1 MKIWIALCLTWFAA
15 RMSFAAPALV
25 QDGVIFKKTSR
36 GQVEKLL
43 LGSGLRSQ
51 LPLRSLTASNFTQI
65 ELALRNLK
73 KSAQGKTASAISSDM
88 AELIRSF
95 TNFDGF
101 LSGSIPE
108 SMLPIEMPELK
119 LTKVEAQVYKVMART
134 VIYPE
139 SVYYLKLVKR
149 MNRILSSNTSL
160 ISESEQQTAQ
170 SKCFAKNKLTLTC
183 LYSKSLSAK
192 LTKLLTSIGMSE
204 EKDFEHDEIIEA
216 IVALINKKAHTKNI
230 VAKRLFF
237 YEGAEHVLKNH
248 SQMDLFAICVGN
260 EKNFRYWQMES
271 MTHCRSVWQKELG
284 SLDMDA
290 ELESIFF
297 RQVTKFDAKV
307 MRLVQ
312 GLSNSVLAPKT
323 GCAKKDKTCLEKV
336 IKTRLSAWS
345 LASDFSEGQIE
356 DFSKSLAA
364 SFII

>member
-1 MKIWIALCLTWFAA
+1 
-15 RMSFAAPALV
+15 MSFAAPALV
-25 QDGVIFKKTSR
+25 QDAATFSKTSR
-36 GQVEKLL
+36 DQVEKLL
-43 LGSGLRSQ
+43 LGSALRSQ

-65 ELALRNLK
+65 EFALRNLK
-73 KSAQGKTASAISSDM
+73 KSAQDKTASAISSDM

-95 TNFDGF
+95 ANFDGF
-101 LSGSIPE
+101 LSGAIPE
-108 SMLPIEMPELK
+108 NVLPIEMPDLK

-134 VIYPE
+134 VVYPE

-149 MNRILSSNTSL
+149 MNRIFSSNASL
-160 ISESEQQTAQ
+160 ISESEQQRAQ

-192 LTKLLTSIGMSE
+192 LSKLLTSIGMTE

-216 IVALINKKAHTKNI
+216 VVAVINKKAHTKNI

-237 YEGAEHVLKNH
+237 YEGAEYILKNH
-248 SQMDLFAICVGN
+248 SQLDLFAICIGN
-260 EKNFRYWQMES
+260 DKNFRYWQMES

-312 GLSNSVLAPKT
+312 GLSHKVLAPKT
-323 GCAKKDKTCLEKV
+323 GCSKKDKNCLEKV
-336 IKTRLSAWS
+336 IKNRLSSWS
-345 LASDFSEGQIE
+345 DAEEFSTNQIE
-356 DFSKSLAA
+356 AFSKSLAA
-364 SFII
+364 NFII